1 MIKEEPIYA
10 YTSPY
15 LRTRQ
20 TLANVISALS
30 EEQVVGVREEPR
42 LTEQQFGNFQDV
54 SEVRH
59 AKNTRA
65 KYGRFYFRFP
75 LGESG
80 LDVYNRASSFINTL
94 QRDFYDPDVVPC
106 PDNSNMLLMTHGL
119 TMRLLM
125 MRFFQY
131 TVTDFENS
139 ENSRNCGIVIMERRP
154 DFVAPER
161 HSEAMLKLPQVYS
174 LNEESRNLVNF
185 PKEGKEDFHDL
196 VLQMSRPGLS
206 SMVDPGDHM
215 KYWSTNRRGKKTDF
229 K

>member
-1 MIKEEPIYA
+1 MFAIPRSSRYCAPSLGRSLVRRYLHAPQTSHYPKRIIIARHGESKGNVSDKAYVTTPDWLIPLSDTGIAQSKALGRRLKHMIKDEPIYA

-30 EEQVVGVREEPR
+30 EDQVVGVREEPR

-59 AKNTRA
+59 AKKTRA

-106 PDNSNMLLMTHGL
+106 PNDSNMLLMTHGL

-139 ENSRNCGIVIMERRP
+139 ENSRN
-154 DFVAPER
+154 
-161 HSEAMLKLPQVYS
+161 
-174 LNEESRNLVNF
+174 
-185 PKEGKEDFHDL
+185 
-196 VLQMSRPGLS
+196 
-206 SMVDPGDHM
+206 
-215 KYWSTNRRGKKTDF
+215 
-229 K
+229 